1 MFPEA
6 EKIVLV
12 MDNLNTHTTASLY
25 ATFEPS
31 KACAL
36 AQKFEIHYTPKHGSW
51 LNIAEIE
58 IAALAKT
65 CLNRRIENAAT
76 FKKEI
81 QANVSARNK
90 NPNPVDCRFSIEK
103 ARSKLKSLYPK
114 I

>member
-6 EKIVLV
+6 EKIVRV
-12 MDNLNTHTTASLY
+12 MDNLNTHTMASLY
-25 ATFEPS
+25 TTFEAP
-31 KACAL
+31 KAYEL

-51 LNIAEIE
+51 LNVAEIE

-65 CLNRRIENAAT
+65 CLDRRIENVDT

-81 QANVSARNK
+81 QANISDRNK
-90 NPNPVDCRFSIEK
+90 NSKPVDWRFSVED
-103 ARSKLKSLYPK
+103 ARCKLKKLYPK